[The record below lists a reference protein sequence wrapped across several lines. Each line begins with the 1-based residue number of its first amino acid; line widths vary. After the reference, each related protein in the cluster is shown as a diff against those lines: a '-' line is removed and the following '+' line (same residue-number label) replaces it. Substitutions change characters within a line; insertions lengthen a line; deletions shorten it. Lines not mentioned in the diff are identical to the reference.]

1 VKLRAT
7 HRQAR
12 SSRYLR
18 PGGEWDVPTLD
29 QLGSSELHGGTL
41 EVADSRHRLTP
52 GELSHLVAG
61 VAGGLR
67 AAGVTRGDAVAWQL
81 PNCTE
86 AFVLFRACWRLGAVA
101 VPLHHLVGSAEVAR
115 MLEPIG
121 PTITISAPG
130 LPLAARPGVRQAVDG
145 DPAWEAMCNASP
157 FLSSPARGSDLAL
170 ALFTSG
176 STGEPK
182 VVLHTHRGLSYKAI
196 TMVAAHGLTSADAVL
211 MPAPMS
217 HISGLLSGVLIP
229 AAAAM
234 RVTLMERWDPGH
246 AIELVQRERITFMI
260 GPPTFFSTMVAAP
273 NFNRQAVASMR
284 LISCGS
290 MTVSPDFVKATAE
303 AFDASV
309 KRTYGSTE
317 APTVTTSTSGDPP
330 SRARE
335 TDGRAVGSVE
345 LRVVDP
351 DTGRPVPTGHPGELV
366 LRGPE
371 LFCGYADPA
380 QTNAA
385 MAKGWFR
392 TGDLATLDAQ
402 GWLTIIGRR
411 KELIIRGGENIVP
424 AEVERVLEAHPAI
437 DQAVVVGYA
446 DDRLGQ
452 RVAACVITNRPF
464 GLEECRTWFETR
476 GIARFKTPEML
487 VPVERLPL
495 LSLGKPD
502 RSAVEA
508 LVDRQR

>member
-1 VKLRAT
+1 
-7 HRQAR
+7 
-12 SSRYLR
+12 
-18 PGGEWDVPTLD
+18 
-29 QLGSSELHGGTL
+29 
-41 EVADSRHRLTP
+41 
-52 GELSHLVAG
+52 
-61 VAGGLR
+61 
-67 AAGVTRGDAVAWQL
+67 
-81 PNCTE
+81 
-86 AFVLFRACWRLGAVA
+86 
-101 VPLHHLVGSAEVAR
+101 
-115 MLEPIG
+115 
-121 PTITISAPG
+121 
-130 LPLAARPGVRQAVDG
+130 
-145 DPAWEAMCNASP
+145 
-157 FLSSPARGSDLAL
+157 
-170 ALFTSG
+170 
-176 STGEPK
+176 
-182 VVLHTHRGLSYKAI
+182 
-196 TMVAAHGLTSADAVL
+196 
-211 MPAPMS
+211 MS

-229 AAAAM
+229 AAAGM

-273 NFNRQAVASMR
+273 IFSRNAVASMR

-290 MTVSPDFVKATAE
+290 MTVSPDFVEATAE

-317 APTVTTSTSGDPP
+317 APTVTTSTWGDPAD
-330 SRARE
+330 RARE
-335 TDGRAVGSVE
+335 TDGRAVGSAE

-351 DTGRPVPTGHPGELV
+351 ASGRPVPPGNAGELV

-402 GWLTIIGRR
+402 GWLTIVGRR

-452 RVAACVITNRPF
+452 RVAACVIANRPF
-464 GLEECRTWFETR
+464 GLEECRTWFETS

-487 VPVERLPL
+487 VPVDRFPL

-502 RSAVEA
+502 RRAVEA
-508 LVDRQR
+508 LVDQQR